1 MFDPVNDT
9 YFQDKISCR
18 WAYLLAV
25 WLLRRPIRMAK
36 SRLEKTEEEFNA
48 RMAKISAEAKNPN
61 NSQDKPIQSSK
72 EVFGAL
78 FSPALKEE

>member
-1 MFDPVNDT
+1 MFDPLNDT
-9 YFQDKISCR
+9 YFQDKISCG
-18 WAYLLAV
+18 WAYSLAV

-36 SRLEKTEEEFNA
+36 SRLEKTKEEFNA

-72 EVFGAL
+72 EVFRAL
-78 FSPALKEE
+78 FSPDLKKQ

>member
-1 MFDPVNDT
+1 MRLGCLILLT
-9 YFQDKISCR
+9 THISKIKLICR
-18 WAYLLAV
+18 WGYSLAV

-61 NSQDKPIQSSK
+61 NSQDKPIESAK
-72 EVFGAL
+72 EVL
-78 FSPALKEE
+78 V